1 MRIAENAAVF
11 VLLIYLKHIDNHGFC
26 IRFRCSS
33 TLFIQWGIVRK
44 QANGSSIF
52 FPIEFLQKAYIV
64 DITDISDGN
73 DDIIGCH
80 SAGDITNTKFTIKC
94 APVNTDSISSLW
106 ALWFCIGQ

>member
-1 MRIAENAAVF
+1 MAIAGMALQKYGGIGWHFA
-11 VLLIYLKHIDNHGFC
+11 
-26 IRFRCSS
+26 FR
-33 TLFIQWGIVRK
+33 QWGIVRK

-64 DITDISDGN
+64 DITDISDRN
-73 DDIIGCH
+73 DDIIGCF

-94 APVNTDSISSLW
+94 APVNTGSISSLW